1 MPKRRRSKAF
11 WNNFKFKYKL
21 TITNENTLE
30 EIVGLHVSKLNG
42 LSVLL
47 SVLAVLFLI
56 AASIIAFTPLRN
68 YLPGYMN
75 SEVRSQIVNNALRV
89 DSLQQVLGKQNL
101 YIMNIQDI
109 FSGKVRID
117 SVQTLDS
124 LTEARHDTLMERT
137 KREEEFRRQYEENE
151 KYNLTSSASQPDV
164 NGLIFYRPAR
174 GMVSDHFD
182 AEKKHFGTDI
192 AANPNESVLATMD
205 GTVILSTYTAET
217 GYLIAV
223 QHNQDFVSVYKHCG
237 SLLKKEGERVK
248 GGEAIALVGNSGT
261 LSTGPHLHFELWY
274 KGRPVN
280 SEKYIVY

>member
-11 WNNFKFKYKL
+11 WKNFKFKYKL
-21 TITNENTLE
+21 TIVNENTLE
-30 EIVGLHVSKLNG
+30 EIVGLRVSKLNG

-47 SVLAVLFLI
+47 SVLTVLFLI
-56 AASIIAFTPLRN
+56 AACIIAFTPLRN

-75 SEVRSQIVNNALRV
+75 SEVRSQIVGNALRV
-89 DSLQQVLGKQNL
+89 DSLQQVLNRQNL

-109 FSGKVRID
+109 FSGNIPVD

-124 LTEARHDTLMERT
+124 LTTVRKDTLMERT
-137 KREEEFRRQYEENE
+137 KREEEFRRQYEETE
-151 KYNLTSSASQPDV
+151 KYNLTSITSRSDV
-164 NGLIFYRPAR
+164 TGLILYRPTR
-174 GMVSDHFD
+174 GMVSDRFD
-182 AEKKHFGTDI
+182 AKKKHYGTDI

-217 GYLIAV
+217 GYLIGV
-223 QHNQDFVSVYKHCG
+223 QHSQDLISVYKHCG
-237 SLLKKEGERVK
+237 SLLKKEGDRVK

-274 KGRPVN
+274 KGHPVN
-280 SEKYIVY
+280 PEKYIVF